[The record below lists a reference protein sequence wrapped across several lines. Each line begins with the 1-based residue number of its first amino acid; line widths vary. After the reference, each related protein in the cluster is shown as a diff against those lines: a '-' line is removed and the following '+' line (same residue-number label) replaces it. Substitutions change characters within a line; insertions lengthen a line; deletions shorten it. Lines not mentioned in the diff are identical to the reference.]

1 MKDISFLNEILNSDK
16 IGLKDGKMRVVIFL
30 FLMARFNNKN
40 KKRFSERAF
49 SLLEDIQKNISVNTT
64 FDYANGIAGIGTA
77 LIFLV
82 QEEFLEGDV
91 NEILSEFDDFLFK
104 KIYFTNYDDLSLENG
119 LMGLGYYFI
128 HRVKNMNKKQ
138 ENFTKL
144 SFDHLLIV
152 IQDILLGNFNI
163 NGYTYPVQKVKKIT
177 SKDLLHIKIF
187 LKHIINLN
195 LCNVLSYRL
204 LNKISTLEVNPNVVV
219 TDNEL
224 ISLINLADIDNDHT
238 KKNKLLRIIANNE
251 SETIEKNLA
260 NMSLN
265 DNTLPHWWAIL

>member
-1 MKDISFLNEILNSDK
+1 MKDISFLNEILNSNK
-16 IGLKDGKMRVVIFL
+16 IGLKEGKMRVVIFL
-30 FLMARFNNKN
+30 FLMARFKN
-40 KKRFSERAF
+40 KKRFSEHAF

-82 QEEFLEGDV
+82 QEGFLEGDL
-91 NEILSEFDDFLFK
+91 NEVLSEFDDFLFNR
-104 KIYFTNYDDLSLENG
+104 IYFTNYEDLSLETG

-128 HRVKNMNKKQ
+128 YRVKNMNKNQ

-163 NGYTYPVQKVKKIT
+163 NGYTYPVLKVKRIT

-187 LKHIINLN
+187 LKHLINLN

-204 LNKISTLEVNPNVVV
+204 LNKISTLEVYPNVVV
-219 TDNEL
+219 TDNKL

-238 KKNKLLRIIANNE
+238 RKNKLLRIIANNE
-251 SETIEKNLA
+251 SETIEKSLA